1 MTVSQAAPEPTTRR
15 RGRRVAVVLLVLL
28 LVLVLAFLGAV
39 WYISGQLIDGM
50 TIKDYSEDFPDT
62 VVTADEQSIALEM
75 ETPPDEDATSAGI
88 AGVRLAGDDYL
99 QVDRVSDTD
108 GAVATRE
115 VIEVLGQLPATG
127 SQARVEYNYFPGD
140 PRRGLGLD
148 FTEVDIDTPLGPSPA
163 WFVPG
168 ESDTW
173 AIFSHGRGATRNEG
187 LRMLQT
193 AHEVGLPTLLITF
206 RDDLE
211 GQPEDG
217 ISNFGMTEWPDL
229 EAAVRYALDNGAED
243 VVLLAASTGGAI
255 SMAFLEN
262 SDLADSVVGMA
273 FDAPVTSFGQTVDL
287 GAAERGYPAL
297 LVNAGKWIGEQRVT
311 IDFDET
317 DYVSRV
323 DDLDVPTLIIHGTED
338 TTNPIEASEEFV
350 ANAPAGVVRLEV
362 VEGAEHM
369 WAWNTDPERFAQVL
383 GDHLRELTSQ

>member
-1 MTVSQAAPEPTTRR
+1 MTVTQQPPQRATGRRTRR
-15 RGRRVAVVLLVLL
+15 VLVALLALL
-28 LVLVLAFLGAV
+28 LVLVLAFLGAS
-39 WYISGQLIDGM
+39 WYVSGVLIDEM
-50 TIKDYSEDFPDT
+50 TIKDYTEELPDT

-75 ETPPDEDATSAGI
+75 ETPPEEDARNDSI
-88 AGVRLAGDDYL
+88 AGVRLPEEDYL
-99 QVDRVSDTD
+99 QVGEVEVTD
-108 GAVATRE
+108 GAVATRG
-115 VIEVLGQLPATG
+115 VSEVLGQLPASG
-127 SQARVEYNYFPGD
+127 SEAVLENTYYPSD

-173 AIFSHGRGATRNEG
+173 AIYSHGRGATREEG

-229 EAAVRYALDNGAED
+229 EAAVRYALDNGAQN

-262 SDLADSVVGMA
+262 SDLADSVVSMA
-273 FDAPVTSFGQTVDL
+273 FDAPLTSFGQTVDL

-297 LVNAGKWIGEQRVT
+297 LVKAGKWIGEQRVN
-311 IDFDET
+311 IDFAET

-323 DDLDVPTLIIHGTED
+323 DDLDVPTLIVHSTED

-350 ANAPAGVVRLEV
+350 ENAPDGVVRLEV
-362 VEGAEHM
+362 FEGAEHV

-383 GDHLRELTSQ
+383 GEHLRDITSG